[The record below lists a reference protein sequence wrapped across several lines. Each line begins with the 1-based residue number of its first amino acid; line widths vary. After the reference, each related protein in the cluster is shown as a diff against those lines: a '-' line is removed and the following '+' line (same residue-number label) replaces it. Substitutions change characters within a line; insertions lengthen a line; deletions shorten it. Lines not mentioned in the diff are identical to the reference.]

1 MVVGLSSCEGQLIL
15 GFGAKVRFGSVPPA
29 ADDIFEI
36 GSVTKVFTGY
46 LHARALERGSV
57 GLTDPIDPYFP
68 AGVPHW
74 GSQSIQLLQLATH
87 TSGLPNYPNNL
98 HSSDPANPAADYT
111 AQDLASFLSTH
122 SLSTA
127 PGSQFLYSNLG
138 SGMLGSVLVK
148 ASGARSFEALVQQE
162 IAGPLSMPDTRILL
176 SLEQHQRRIQGY
188 QFGLPASFGDIGEPL
203 AGGGALRSTARDLLA
218 FFEPGSG
225 IGPSPAVATWSTVL
239 VPRAPS
245 PFGVNGSTGLLI
257 NIEDYAG
264 SRLYSKGGGTA
275 GFTSQVAF
283 TRDQPAVV
291 VLLSNCQNVQVL
303 RNLSSALLE
312 LLRK

>member
-162 IAGPLSMPDTRILL
+162 IAGPLSMP
-176 SLEQHQRRIQGY
+176 
-188 QFGLPASFGDIGEPL
+188 
-203 AGGGALRSTARDLLA
+203 
-218 FFEPGSG
+218 GSG
-225 IGPSPAVATWSTVL
+225 IGPSSAVATWSTVL

>member
-1 MVVGLSSCEGQLIL
+1 
-15 GFGAKVRFGSVPPA
+15 
-29 ADDIFEI
+29 
-36 GSVTKVFTGY
+36 
-46 LHARALERGSV
+46 
-57 GLTDPIDPYFP
+57 
-68 AGVPHW
+68 
-74 GSQSIQLLQLATH
+74 LLQLATH

-98 HSSDPANPAADYT
+98 HSSDPANPAASYT
-111 AQDLASFLSTH
+111 AQDLVSFLSTH

-162 IAGPLSMPDTRILL
+162 IAGPLSMP
-176 SLEQHQRRIQGY
+176 
-188 QFGLPASFGDIGEPL
+188 
-203 AGGGALRSTARDLLA
+203 
-218 FFEPGSG
+218 GSG
-225 IGPSPAVATWSTVL
+225 IGPSSAVATWSTVL